1 MAVASHGNTICCSA
15 SDRCPIHHGVAPHH
29 GIHDYL
35 KGIAPPHVRL
45 TQIFAGVMPFLL
57 MVFISMALVYVVP
70 KLVFHL
76 LEVFYGR

>member
-1 MAVASHGNTICCSA
+1 M
-15 SDRCPIHHGVAPHH
+15 
-29 GIHDYL
+29 
-35 KGIAPPHVRL
+35 RL